1 MSGRASTP
9 RPPIYRRLSVVNS
22 PNSPISG
29 RNPGGELTAPIKR
42 RNTAVFRRQPRSRV
56 QDARG
61 FFFLGEV
68 FVFLLWS
75 WVWLVFLSVLSCFVL
90 VDCFWLRIDSFSV
103 CVLFWL
109 CFSFLCSE
117 FFVLPALSIC
127 ISVYLGPSLS
137 PTAIRAERTFT
148 YLKSLKTYLKSLCLP
163 KVHTS
168 SYLKST
174 QVIHR
179 IYLKST
185 VFVVVSYLKSTSCR
199 TYRKAPARR
208 QSPGAWQPLK
218 WSD

>member
-1 MSGRASTP
+1 MVS
-9 RPPIYRRLSVVNS
+9 
-22 PNSPISG
+22 
-29 RNPGGELTAPIKR
+29 
-42 RNTAVFRRQPRSRV
+42 F
-56 QDARG
+56 
-61 FFFLGEV
+61 
-68 FVFLLWS
+68 S
-75 WVWLVFLSVLSCFVL
+75 WVKFLFFCFGCGYGLFFCLCCLALFLWIAFGCVLILFL
-90 VDCFWLRIDSFSV
+90 

-109 CFSFLCSE
+109 CFSFLCSDS
-117 FFVLPALSIC
+117 FVLPALSIC

-137 PTAIRAERTFT
+137 PTATRAERTFTYLKSLKT

-174 QVIHR
+174 RVIHR